1 MNLDLVTIKN
11 KFFLKLNSL
20 NIDGGEDNFG
30 LAMIS
35 GLTDPFKQQWFFIED
50 SLGLYA
56 ESLNTETLLENRQ
69 SFLDLMQ
76 DYPVLEYLSENENKD
91 FHDYQVQLHEANI
104 LSILAQIN
112 QEHENTLL
120 SEDEITDIQVMIQ
133 DINTEITGNIKI
145 DPKKSSYFTLS
156 FGNEDANIVFENTAR
171 TMALSLN
178 EFESETLFSYR
189 ADKSLTGL
197 NGVIQVNEAETEILS
212 GTLDLKMGKETSSMD
227 MSLTSI
233 DEFSGEEV
241 SIEFQM
247 NDTTTEA
254 TVDIVAPE

>member
-11 KFFLKLNSL
+11 KFFFKLNSF
-20 NIDGGEDNFG
+20 NIDGGDDNFG
-30 LAMIS
+30 LAIIS
-35 GLTDPFKQQWFFIED
+35 GFTTPFQQQWFFIED

-56 ESLNTETLLENRQ
+56 DAFNTETLLDNRQ

-104 LSILAQIN
+104 LSILTQIN
-112 QEHENTLL
+112 QEHDNTLM
-120 SEDEITDIQVMIQ
+120 SEEEIADIQVMIQ
-133 DINTEITGNIKI
+133 DINAEMTGNIKI
-145 DPKKSSYFTLS
+145 NPKKNSYFTFS
-156 FGNEDANIVFENTAR
+156 FGNEDANIVFENTAK
-171 TMALSLN
+171 TLALSLN
-178 EFESETLFSYR
+178 EFDTQTLVSYR
-189 ADKSLTGL
+189 ADKTFTGL
-197 NGVIQVNEAETEILS
+197 NGVIQVNEAGTEILS
-212 GTLDLKMGKETSSMD
+212 GTLDLKVGKETSSMD

-241 SIEFQM
+241 SIDFQM

-254 TVDIVAPE
+254 EVDVVAPE